1 MNKILER
8 LQLERKLIYAKYNKQ
23 YLKYLYYKI
32 KLWKGK
38 RYG

>member
-1 MNKILER
+1 MNNMKKEIEI
-8 LQLERKLIYAKYNKQ
+8 ERKLIYAKYNKQ

-32 KLWKGK
+32 KLWKEK